1 MIHLVKKVSIKDIRS
16 SFAFNNKNIS
26 HRLEDLY
33 VDYARE
39 YHNNLIFE
47 DLSFSINLKNNL
59 IICPV
64 TLDTNKTNG
73 IKSLSYYGD
82 YIDILSNLKPDKE
95 ELKII
100 YDYLNCILEKHNIK
114 YLKIKIKENNIF
126 NQDLIK
132 NHNPDSVIQ
141 ELNINLRLTIEEILA
156 NATFEFRNIIKKNY
170 SELTYDIIN
179 KDNYNNSEIFK
190 MQKLHLD
197 VSEFQSRSDLTWV
210 INEKMILNDNGFIIR
225 VKNKEKVISYNFFIY
240 NKTTCSYHSS
250 CTLREFF
257 FKFRNISYKTLF
269 IAIKYLKKI
278 NCNNFLVGYKTLF
291 SKKELTI
298 KEKNIEFFKSRLI
311 KTKETSDMYF
321 CYSRLEKNILNIND
335 LKK

>member
-1 MIHLVKKVSIKDIRS
+1 MTQHVKNVSIKDIRS
-16 SFAFNNKNIS
+16 SFAFSNKNIS
-26 HRLEDLY
+26 YRLEDLY

-64 TLDTNKTNG
+64 TLDTNKING

-82 YIDILSNLKPDKE
+82 YIDILSNLKPEKE

-100 YDYLNCILEKHNIK
+100 YDYFESIAKKHNTK

-132 NHNPDSVIQ
+132 NLNPDSVIQ
-141 ELNINLRLTIEEILA
+141 EVNIDLNLTIDEILA
-156 NATFEFRNIIKKNY
+156 NASLKFRNIIKKNY
-170 SELTYDIIN
+170 AELTYDIIN
-179 KDNYNNSEIFK
+179 KDNYNNGEIFK

-197 VSEFQSRSDLTWV
+197 VSGFQSRSDLTWL
-210 INEKMILNDNGFIIR
+210 INEKMILNGNGFIIR

-250 CTLREFF
+250 CTLRDFF
-257 FKFRNISYKTLF
+257 LKFRNISYKTLF
-269 IAIKYLKKI
+269 IAVKYLKNI

-311 KTKETSDMYF
+311 KTNETSDMYC
-321 CYSRLEKNILNIND
+321 CYSRLD
-335 LKK
+335 KKYFKY